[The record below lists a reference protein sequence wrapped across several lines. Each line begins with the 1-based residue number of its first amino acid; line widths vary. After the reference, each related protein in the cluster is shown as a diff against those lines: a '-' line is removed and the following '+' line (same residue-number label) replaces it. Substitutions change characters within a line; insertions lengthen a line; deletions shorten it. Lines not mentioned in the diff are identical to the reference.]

1 MKKIFSAL
9 RQQSCLEV
17 GALLS
22 HCAEDMITKMNLDAD
37 GDNRIS
43 KDDSC
48 LATVSF
54 AYTCSLR
61 DEEHPASC
69 DSILACVETRSKHAY
84 AVHLLRQPLFLCSSA
99 VASEQWPL
107 TPR

>member
-9 RQQSCLEV
+9 WQQSCLEI

-22 HCAEDMITKMNLDAD
+22 HCAKDMITKMNLDAD

-48 LATVSF
+48 LATGSF

-61 DEEHPASC
+61 HEEHLASC
-69 DSILACVETRSKHAY
+69 DAHLCALKRGANVRTPSICSDSLSFCA
-84 AVHLLRQPLFLCSSA
+84 LPL
-99 VASEQWPL
+99 
-107 TPR
+107 